1 MNPIVFALRRP
12 ITVMVGIIAVVLTA
26 FVAVRPK
33 AVDAA
38 LGKVGIELPLKRM
51 PIDIFP
57 SLKLPVIYVCQPY
70 GGMDPAQMEGLL
82 TNYYEYHFL
91 YINGIHHVESR
102 NVQGTALMKL
112 IFHPGTNMAQA
123 MAETINYV
131 NRSRAMMPPGTV
143 PPFVMRF
150 DTGSVPVGYLVFSSE
165 SRTIGEISDLALMKV
180 RPMFSSL
187 PGVSAPPPFGG
198 SARSIVVRADPDR
211 LRAYGIAPDDVV
223 NALVAGNAV
232 SPSGNLRVGDNYP
245 MVPTNAMIKDIKELG
260 SIPIK
265 VGTSSAGGAAAIGS
279 ASAVYLRDIG
289 SIDDATDITTGYSLV
304 NGRRAVYILATK
316 RADASTMSVI
326 DEIKAAMPKFR
337 AEVPSDI
344 NISFEFDQ
352 SPYVT
357 RAINSLA
364 TEGIL
369 GAILTGLM
377 VLVFLRDWRS
387 ALVVVLNIPLAIA
400 ASIVG
405 LWLCGQTI
413 NLMTLGG
420 LALAVGILVDE
431 ATVEIEN
438 IHTQM
443 RHTSSVAWAVR
454 VGNAQTAIPRL
465 LAMLCILAVFVP
477 SFFMQGAARELFV
490 PLSLAVGFSMIA
502 SYLLSSTFVPIVS
515 TWLLR
520 SLQREVSAPL
530 LTATSESP
538 ASSKHADRI
547 QGEHHLDRD
556 DRSSAVLTH
565 RAPRYQRLVSLFVRL
580 RWPVVAGYLVICGAT
595 LFWASGRL
603 GVEIFPTVDAG
614 EFRLRFRAPD
624 GTHIDR
630 TEKTAL
636 EILDTVKQK
645 VGEKNVAMTLGYIGT
660 VPASFPINS
669 VYHFSRGPEEGLL
682 RIALKP
688 KSGISTEAMKEELRR
703 EFLDRFPTVRF
714 SFEPADIIS
723 EVMSFGS
730 ATPIEIAARGGS
742 LEENHEYIGKVQAAL
757 GKLPSIR
764 DMQVV
769 QARDYPTVEIK
780 VDREKAGLSGTTVS
794 QVARSI
800 VTATSSSRFVV
811 PNYWPDPKT
820 GIGYQVQ
827 VEIPQPQ
834 LDSIEDLGAV
844 PVQRGSGSTFGQ
856 SLLLRDVA
864 SLVDGKSPGEY
875 DRYNMKR
882 EISLTANIVGNDLG
896 AVSQQITHAL
906 NAVGKEDAD
915 AKAKAHQEALA
926 KAKAA
931 GNPDPPKPP
940 SIHHELRGQIPPL
953 RAIMNGLG
961 IGLLLAVF
969 VIFLILSANFQSW
982 RLAFVT
988 VSTAPAVI
996 TGVALS
1002 LLLTGS
1008 TLNIQSFIGAIMS
1021 LGVAMANAILLVTFA
1036 EEQRRN
1042 LGARDDRPA
1051 LNSVTQQESTIP
1063 KGSIQSGADR
1073 SALQSNAVQGAI
1085 YGATSRL
1092 RAIAMTSVAM
1102 LAGMLP
1108 LALGL
1113 GESGQQTAPLG
1124 RAVMGG
1130 LLAATSATLLI
1141 LPAVFAIVQSR
1152 ASIKSAS
1159 LDPEDPQSAFHSAV

>member
-1 MNPIVFALRRP
+1 MNPIIFALRRP

-26 FVAVRPK
+26 FIAVRPK
-33 AVDAA
+33 AFDIA
-38 LGKVGIELPLKRM
+38 LAKVGIELPLKCM

-57 SLKLPVIYVCQPY
+57 ALNLPVIYVCQPY

-165 SRTIGEISDLALMKV
+165 NRTIGEISDLALMKV
-180 RPMFSSL
+180 RPMFSAL

-232 SPSGNLRVGDNYP
+232 SPSGNLRIGDNYP

-265 VGTSSAGGAAAIGS
+265 VGTTSGGGAAAIGS
-279 ASAVYLRDIG
+279 ASTVYLRDIG
-289 SIDDATDITTGYSLV
+289 SIEDATDITTGYSLV

-344 NISFEFDQ
+344 NVSFEFDQ

-364 TEGIL
+364 TEGTL

-443 RHTSSVAWAVR
+443 QHTSSVAWAVR
-454 VGNAQTAIPRL
+454 LGNAQTAIPRL

-477 SFFMQGAARELFV
+477 SFFMSGAARELFV

-502 SYLLSSTFVPIVS
+502 SYILSSTFVPVVA

-520 SLQREVSAPL
+520 GVDGRGSRVDGHDKTAADMPSTISHQPSTYSLLIMTIVRQRW
-530 LTATSESP
+530 
-538 ASSKHADRI
+538 
-547 QGEHHLDRD
+547 
-556 DRSSAVLTH
+556 
-565 RAPRYQRLVSLFVRL
+565 LVV
-580 RWPVVAGYLVICGAT
+580 PVYLVVCGVT

-603 GVEIFPTVDAG
+603 GIEIFPTVDAG

-624 GTHIDR
+624 GTHIER
-630 TEKTAL
+630 TEKIAL
-636 EILDTVKQK
+636 EILDMVKQK
-645 VGEKNVAMTLGYIGT
+645 IGEKKVAMTLGYIGT

-730 ATPIEIAARGGS
+730 PTPIEIAARGGS
-742 LEENHEYIGKVQAAL
+742 LDENHEYIGKVQTAL
-757 GKLPSIR
+757 GKLPAIR

-844 PVQRGSGSTFGQ
+844 PIQRSSGAASGQ

-864 SLVDGKSPGEY
+864 SLMDGKSHGEY

-882 EISLTANIVGNDLG
+882 EISLTANIVGDDLG
-896 AVSQQITHAL
+896 AVSQQITHVL

-915 AKAKAHQEALA
+915 AKAMAHQEAVA

-931 GNPDPPKPP
+931 GNPDPPKPA

-961 IGLLLAVF
+961 IGLLLAVL
-969 VIFLILSANFQSW
+969 VIFLMLSANFQSW

-1036 EEQRRN
+1036 EQHRTHSLSPVEMVVEGRV
-1042 LGARDDRPA
+1042 
-1051 LNSVTQQESTIP
+1051 SVSKP
-1063 KGSIQSGADR
+1063 NDAR
-1073 SALQSNAVQGAI
+1073 SAAI

-1092 RAIAMTSVAM
+1092 RAIAMTSAAM

-1124 RAVMGG
+1124 RAVIGG
-1130 LLAATSATLLI
+1130 LLAATFATLLI

-1152 ASIKSAS
+1152 ATTKSAS
-1159 LDPEDPQSAFHSAV
+1159 LDPEDPESANYVTI